1 MATVECRTPE
11 KNLRDTLFDKS
22 IAKSTPIVK
31 EKLAAP
37 VTLASEKL
45 MESDWVF

>member
-11 KNLRDTLFDKS
+11 KNLPDTLSDKS
-22 IAKSTPIVK
+22 IAKPTPIVK
-31 EKLAAP
+31 EKLASP
-37 VTLASEKL
+37 VTLASEEF